1 MLNELVDSHAA
12 KEGTVQFAFPET
24 ANSCAA
30 DRQVWSGGEGNADRV
45 AGEALGPIG
54 L

>member
-24 ANSCAA
+24 AKTL
-30 DRQVWSGGEGNADRV
+30 
-45 AGEALGPIG
+45 ALQIDKFGAEVKGMPIA
-54 L
+54 LPEKR